1 MLVVREDEDRSVIR
15 RLVAPP
21 PAPTAS
27 AGERAT
33 TLSPV
38 FARARTAGRPAAVCV
53 AVLWPEML
61 AADTRE
67 MQVVV
72 RVVRI
77 VGSSL
82 SAALAAGLAILAVAS
97 FGAAVGGDSGDMSL
111 GAVVMLGLLYPFV
124 AAGAA
129 AGAWKLWRRPATPLR
144 RSRRP

>member
-1 MLVVREDEDRSVIR
+1 
-15 RLVAPP
+15 
-21 PAPTAS
+21 
-27 AGERAT
+27 
-33 TLSPV
+33 
-38 FARARTAGRPAAVCV
+38 
-53 AVLWPEML
+53 ML

-144 RSRRP
+144 RSRRS